1 VTLSRREFVG
11 AAALVALGAAPAAAD
26 TLPRRQVR
34 ALRAAVKGPVHLPGE
49 RGYNASR
56 LLFNRRYDGIRPP
69 AVVRV
74 RDAADVRAV
83 VKWADR
89 FDVPLTVRAGGHA
102 YNGASTSRH
111 AVVVDVRALDG
122 VRYADGI
129 ATIGPGARNID
140 VYAKL
145 ARHHVT
151 IPSGSCP
158 TVGLGGLA
166 TGGGVGLAGRHLGL
180 TIDRVRAYDVVTADG
195 RKRHVSAGDDLYWAL
210 RGGGGSFGIVTAVRF
225 DTHPVRRA
233 AFFRVTFPA
242 GSREEA
248 LAAWDDLAPGAPGRL
263 TAILTVTSTGASA
276 FGQYFGSERALRAL
290 VAPLARVPGASALS
304 TGTAGYLA
312 LQRRWAGCA
321 DGGLAACHAYD
332 RSTFAASSVYVAD
345 KLTGAGRR
353 AFVDAADTGATL
365 ILDAYGG
372 AIGQVAPRATAFVHR
387 RVRFSVQILSYTSLA
402 VAKARVHAARRR
414 IAPYGNGQAYQNYA
428 DPDLSGARRAYYGV
442 NYERLVRIKTA
453 VDPANR
459 FRLAQGIRPAG
470 YPKKT
475 SAVWYR
481 AGSSSFGS
489 ASASSSGTR
498 TMSVPRSATIL
509 P

>member
-1 VTLSRREFVG
+1 VLHHDGVTLSRREFVG
-11 AAALVALGAAPAAAD
+11 AAALVALGAVPAEAD
-26 TLPRRQVR
+26 TLPPRQVR

-49 RGYNASR
+49 HGYDASR
-56 LLFNRRYDGIRPP
+56 VLFNRRYDGIRPP

-83 VKWADR
+83 VRWADR

-122 VRYADGI
+122 VRYAGGI

-140 VYAKL
+140 VYARL
-145 ARHHVT
+145 SRHHVT

-195 RKRHVSAGDDLYWAL
+195 RQRHVSAGDDLYWAL

-263 TAILTVTSTGASA
+263 TAILTLTATGASA

-290 VAPLARVPGASALS
+290 VAPLARVPGASGLS

-321 DGGLAACHAYD
+321 DGGLAACHAYN
-332 RSTFAASSVYVAD
+332 RTTFAASSVYVAD
-345 KLTGAGRR
+345 KLSRAGRR
-353 AFVDAADTGATL
+353 AFVDAAETGATL
-365 ILDAYGG
+365 ICDAYGG
-372 AIGQVAPRATAFVHR
+372 AIGRVAPGATAFVHR

-402 VAKARVHAARRR
+402 VAKARVRAARRR

-428 DPDLSGARRAYYGV
+428 DPDLSGARRAYYGA
-442 NYERLVRIKTA
+442 NYDRLVRIKTA

-459 FRLAQGIRPAG
+459 FRPAQGIRPA
-470 YPKKT
+470 
-475 SAVWYR
+475 S
-481 AGSSSFGS
+481 
-489 ASASSSGTR
+489 
-498 TMSVPRSATIL
+498 
-509 P
+509 

>member
-11 AAALVALGAAPAAAD
+11 AAALVALGAVPAEAD
-26 TLPRRQVR
+26 TLPRKQVR

-49 RGYNASR
+49 HGYDAAR
-56 LLFNRRYDGIRPP
+56 LLFNRRYDGVRPP

-89 FDVPLTVRAGGHA
+89 FDVPVTVRSGGHA

-111 AVVVDVRALDG
+111 TVVVDLRALDG
-122 VRYADGI
+122 VHLKDGI
-129 ATIGPGARNID
+129 ATVGPGARNID

-158 TVGLGGLA
+158 TVGIGGLA
-166 TGGGVGLAGRHLGL
+166 TGGGMGLAGRHLGL

-195 RKRHVSAGDDLYWAL
+195 RKRHVSHGDDLYWAL
-210 RGGGGSFGIVTAVRF
+210 RGGGGSFGIVTAVRL
-225 DTHPVRRA
+225 DTHPVTRA

-248 LAAWDDLAPGAPGRL
+248 LAAWDALAPAAPDRL
-263 TAILTVTSTGASA
+263 TAILTLTATGAAA
-276 FGQYFGSERALRAL
+276 FGQYFGSERALRTL
-290 VAPLARVPGASALS
+290 VAPLARVPGASPLT

-321 DGGLAACHAYD
+321 DGGLAACHAYN
-332 RSTFAASSVYVAD
+332 RTAFAASSVYVAH
-345 KLTGAGRR
+345 KLPHAGRQ
-353 AFVDAADTGATL
+353 AFLDAAETGATL

-372 AIGQVAPRATAFVHR
+372 AIRRVAPGATAFVHR
-387 RVRFSVQILSYTSLA
+387 HVRFSVQILSYAPLA
-402 VAKARVHAARRR
+402 TAKARVHAARRR
-414 IAPYGNGQAYQNYA
+414 IAPFGNGQAYQNYS
-428 DPDLSGARRAYYGV
+428 DPDLAGARRAYYGA
-442 NYERLVRIKTA
+442 NYERLVRIKAA

-459 FRLAQGIRPAG
+459 FRLAQGIRP
-470 YPKKT
+470 
-475 SAVWYR
+475 
-481 AGSSSFGS
+481 
-489 ASASSSGTR
+489 
-498 TMSVPRSATIL
+498 
-509 P
+509 